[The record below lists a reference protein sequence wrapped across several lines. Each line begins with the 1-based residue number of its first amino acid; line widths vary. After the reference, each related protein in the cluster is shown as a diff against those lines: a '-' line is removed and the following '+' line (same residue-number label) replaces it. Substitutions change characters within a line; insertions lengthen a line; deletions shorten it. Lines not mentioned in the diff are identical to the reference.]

1 MTNLRYALRSLRNA
15 PGFTA
20 AAVLTLALGIGAN
33 ATAFSV
39 VDALMLRPLPVEDP
53 GAVVRLHPL
62 TRNLETGEVSPGYS
76 WSIPDFED
84 YRARREVFAGLAAQ
98 ETRTFW
104 AGAGTPEAARG
115 AAVSGDYFQVLGVK
129 AVRGRLLLPSDDR
142 ADDPAAAAVVS
153 ESYWR
158 ARMGADPA
166 AVGKTLVLNG
176 HPFRV
181 VGVVGTESVFRAME
195 GDDSPEVWIPLRAR
209 VAFID
214 AEMNAVDTR
223 SVSFA
228 RVVGRLQPGVTVARA
243 QLAADLTARRLAAAH
258 PETNASRLARVAP
271 AGNMAGLA
279 LDEEMRHDQQRAALL
294 LMAVVTM
301 VLLIACANVANLL
314 LARAT
319 ARRREIAIRSSLGA
333 GRGHI
338 ARQLLTESV
347 ALGVMGGAA
356 GLLLAW
362 AGVSLAT
369 RIPDV
374 ARVSPTLDARV
385 VAFTLAV
392 SVLAGVAFGLV
403 PLAGAG
409 ARDLV
414 TALRDGGARGATRG
428 MVMQGALVVGQ
439 VSITLVLVVAM
450 GLVLRSL
457 GNLHR
462 VDPGFRAEELL
473 TAMVNFAEPGKE
485 SFAAPPAARVQEVL
499 ERVRAI
505 PGVEAA
511 TFANLAPLSGHSM
524 STSFEVPGF
533 TPPPGE
539 EPVAGI
545 MSIDD
550 AYLGTLGIPL
560 LRGRG
565 FGAAPAGDRMNVLVN
580 RALAAR
586 YWPGRDAVGQRIQTG
601 DEVFQVVGVVGD
613 VRAAAIA
620 AEAAP
625 TLYFRAPRHTFSTL
639 TLHVRAA
646 GDPAALVLPLRGVL
660 GRVTP
665 GQPAPTVRLMSENVA
680 SSLAQARWIATF
692 FTLFG
697 GVALTLAAVGLYGVV
712 SYSVTQRRREIG
724 IRSALGAGPRR
735 LVAMVLRQGGVLAA
749 LGAALGTGVALGT
762 TRAIGSVLYEVEP
775 LDTASFALAVTV
787 LGAAALLASWLPARR
802 AARVDPMVALRS
814 E

>member
-1 MTNLRYALRSLRNA
+1 MTNLRYALRSLGNA
-15 PGFTA
+15 RGFTA

-53 GAVVRLHPL
+53 GALVRLHPM
-62 TRNLETGEVSPGYS
+62 TRNVETGEVSRGYS
-76 WSIPDFED
+76 WAIPDFED

-98 ETRTFW
+98 EGRGYRVG
-104 AGAGTPEAARG
+104 AGAIEEVPG
-115 AAVSGDYFQVLGVK
+115 AAVSGDYFGVLGVK
-129 AVRGRLLLPSDDR
+129 AIRGRPLLPSDD
-142 ADDPAAAAVVS
+142 AAGSPAAVAVVS

-158 ARMGADPA
+158 SRMGADPRA
-166 AVGKTLVLNG
+166 LGKTILLDG

-181 VGVVGTESVFRAME
+181 VGVVGAERVFRALGGE
-195 GDDSPEVWIPLRAR
+195 NPAEVWIPLRAR
-209 VAFID
+209 AAFLD
-214 AEMNAVDTR
+214 RTANPLDSR

-228 RVVGRLQPGVTVARA
+228 RVFGRLQPGVTVERA
-243 QLAADLTARRLAAAH
+243 QLAADLTARRLAAAY
-258 PETNASRLARVAP
+258 PRTNADRLARVAP

-279 LDEEMRHDQQRAALL
+279 LDEDTRASQARAAYL
-294 LMAVVTM
+294 LMAVVAM

-319 ARRREIAIRSSLGA
+319 ARRREIAIRSALGA

-347 ALGVMGGAA
+347 VLALMGGAA
-356 GLLLAW
+356 GLILARL
-362 AGVSLAT
+362 GVSLAA

-385 VAFTLAV
+385 VAFTLVV
-392 SVLAGVAFGLV
+392 SVLAGIAFGLV
-403 PLAGAG
+403 PVVGAG
-409 ARDLV
+409 ARDLL
-414 TALRDGGARGATRG
+414 TSLRDGGAQGATRG
-428 MVMQGALVVGQ
+428 TVLQGALVVGQ

-457 GNLHR
+457 GKLHQ
-462 VDPGFRAEELL
+462 VDPGFHAEKLL
-473 TAMVNFAEPGKE
+473 TAGVNFAEPGSR
-485 SFAAPPAARVQEVL
+485 SFAPPPAARVQEVL
-499 ERVRAI
+499 DRVRAL

-511 TFANLAPLSGHSM
+511 TFATMAPLSGMSM
-524 STSFEVPGF
+524 SSTFEVPGY

-539 EPVAGI
+539 EPSAGI
-545 MSIDD
+545 MAIDGE
-550 AYLGTLGIPL
+550 YLGTLGIPV
-560 LRGRG
+560 LRGQG
-565 FGAAPAGDRMNVLVN
+565 FGADAAADDRRVLVN
-580 RALAAR
+580 RALAAK
-586 YWPGRDAVGQRIQTG
+586 YWPGRDAVGQRIRSG
-601 DEVFQVVGVVGD
+601 DEVFQVAGVVGD
-613 VRAAAIA
+613 VRAAEIA
-620 AEAAP
+620 AEASP
-625 TLYFRAPRHTFSTL
+625 TLYYRSPRQTYSYL

-646 GDPAALVLPLRGVL
+646 GDPAALVLPL
-660 GRVTP
+660 GRVLARATP
-665 GQPAPTVRLMSENVA
+665 GQPAPTVKPMSESV
-680 SSLAQARWIATF
+680 SDSLAQARWIATF

-735 LVAMVLRQGGVLAA
+735 LVAMMLRQGGALAA
-749 LGAALGTGVALGT
+749 LGAALGIGLAVAT

-775 LDTASFALAVTV
+775 LDTASFALAVTI
-787 LGAAALLASWLPARR
+787 LAGAALLASWLPARR

>member
-53 GAVVRLHPL
+53 GALVRLHPL
-62 TRNLETGEVSPGYS
+62 NRNVETGQVGPGYA

-98 ETRTFW
+98 ESFRFW
-104 AGAGTPEAARG
+104 VGTGTPEG
-115 AAVSGDYFQVLGVK
+115 AEGASVSGDYFQVLGVK
-129 AVRGRLLLPSDDR
+129 AIRGRPLLPSDDR
-142 ADDPAAAAVVS
+142 AAGPAAVAVVS
-153 ESYWR
+153 EAYWR
-158 ARMGADPA
+158 SRMGADPA

-181 VGVVGTESVFRAME
+181 VGVVGTESVFRALDGE
-195 GDDSPEVWIPLRAR
+195 HAAEVWIPLRAR
-209 VAFID
+209 VAFIS
-214 AEMNAVDTR
+214 ATINPVDTR

-228 RVVGRLQPGVTVARA
+228 RVFGRLQPGVTVERA
-243 QLAADLTARRLAAAH
+243 QLAADLTARGLAAAY
-258 PETNASRLARVAP
+258 PETNAARLARVAP
-271 AGNMAGLA
+271 AGNMAGLS
-279 LDEEMRHDQQRAALL
+279 LEEDVLPTRTRAAYL
-294 LMAVVTM
+294 LMSVVTM

-347 ALGVMGGAA
+347 ALGVMGGVA
-356 GLLLAW
+356 GLLLAR

-374 ARVSPTLDARV
+374 ARVSPTLDVRV
-385 VAFTLAV
+385 IAFTLTV
-392 SVLAGVAFGLV
+392 SVLAGIAFGLV

-414 TALRDGGARGATRG
+414 TALRDGGAHGATRSIA
-428 MVMQGALVVGQ
+428 VQGALVVGQ

-457 GNLHR
+457 GNLHQ
-462 VDPGFRAEELL
+462 VDPGFRAERLL
-473 TAMVNFAEPGKE
+473 TAMVNFAEPGTE
-485 SFAAPPAARVQEVL
+485 SFSAPPAARVQEVL
-499 ERVRAI
+499 DRVRAL

-511 TFANLAPLSGHSM
+511 SFANMAPLSGHSM
-524 STSFEVPGF
+524 SSTFEVPGY

-539 EPVAGI
+539 DPLAGM

-550 AYLGTLGIPL
+550 TYLATLGIPL
-560 LRGRG
+560 LRGRA
-565 FGAAPAGDRMNVLVN
+565 FGAAPAADRMNVLVN

-586 YWPGRDAVGQRIQTG
+586 YWPGRDAVGQRIKMNG
-601 DEVFQVVGVVGD
+601 EVFQVAGVVGD

-625 TLYFRAPRHTFSTL
+625 TLYFRAPRQTYSGI
-639 TLHVRAA
+639 TLHVRAS
-646 GDPAALVLPLRGVL
+646 GDPAALVAPLRRVL
-660 GRVTP
+660 GQFTP
-665 GQPAPTVRLMSENVA
+665 GQPAPMVKLMSESVA
-680 SSLAQARWIATF
+680 DSLAQARWIATF

-697 GVALTLAAVGLYGVV
+697 GVALALAAVGLYGVV

-724 IRSALGAGPRR
+724 IRSALGAAPRR
-735 LVAMVLRQGGVLAA
+735 LVAMVLKQ
-749 LGAALGTGVALGT
+749 GAALAAGGAVLGLAAALAT

-775 LDTASFALAVTV
+775 LDRASFALAVATMA
-787 LGAAALLASWLPARR
+787 GAALLASWLPARR